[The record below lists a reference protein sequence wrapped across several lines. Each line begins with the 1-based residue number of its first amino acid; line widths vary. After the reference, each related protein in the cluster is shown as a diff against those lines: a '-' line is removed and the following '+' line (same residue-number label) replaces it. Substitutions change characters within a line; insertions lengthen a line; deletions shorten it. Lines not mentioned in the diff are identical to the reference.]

1 MGSAGAG
8 YYSSFS
14 KRKTLLDSGFLAEC
28 IDTIV
33 ISCCHASYVD
43 RPSIILEINDAFV
56 HKEHN

>member
-1 MGSAGAG
+1 MGSAVG
-8 YYSSFS
+8 YCSSFS

-28 IDTIV
+28 INTIV

-43 RPSIILEINDAFV
+43 RSPIILEINDAFV